1 MFSRKR
7 GKHVVSLSADLSTYE
22 HKRVCPVNE
31 LTKYHFNFLKL
42 KPAILSIDIA
52 ASLSPS
58 VSLTLPPLPL
68 PPFPPSPLP
77 PFPHRSTWK
86 ELISLKKADT
96 SPFWLLYNFF
106 SSRKTRKMQS
116 KAIQIFSNFAVGLA
130 CSPEHPRSLHLQCPQ
145 VALPTKKLIHTES

>member
-58 VSLTLPPLPL
+58 VLLTLPPP
-68 PPFPPSPLP
+68 PPSPLP

-106 SSRKTRKMQS
+106 PAGKRAKCSPRQS
-116 KAIQIFSNFAVGLA
+116 KFSQILPWDWHVPRNTLEVCTFSV
-130 CSPEHPRSLHLQCPQ
+130 HR
-145 VALPTKKLIHTES
+145 